1 MLGIIGLFFKGII
14 SKVMGFLVRVP
25 WQIWA
30 ILGVVAALLFAWHVH
45 TNAEKAAYKGAF
57 NAGFA
62 VERARAEKV
71 FAVQRASI
79 TTLQAAINEQN
90 NAIGKMV
97 DESNARLKAGTDA
110 LAVAKQGR
118 AATQSAIQALQA
130 SADRAAKVGPCVA
143 SEAFIAHS
151 GEL

>member
-1 MLGIIGLFFKGII
+1 MPVIIGEILKKFWPYIAGGIAMLGLLIALAVTRHTLA
-14 SKVMGFLVRVP
+14 SRTEQLKVSRQQTANEIAKE
-25 WQIWA
+25 QID
-30 ILGVVAALLFAWHVH
+30 L
-45 TNAEKAAYKGAF
+45 
-57 NAGFA
+57 
-62 VERARAEKV
+62 
-71 FAVQRASI
+71 ASI
-79 TTLQAAINEQN
+79 ARLQSAINDQN

-130 SADRAAKVGPCVA
+130 SAGRAGKVGPCVA

-151 GEL
+151 DEL